1 MKKITYISL
10 LFLISFFVF
19 NCAGEG
25 KNYDYL
31 EETFEEDS
39 LVIDLIKHVDS
50 MVVELEPTVE
60 KSKKTEVAVKNTAKR
75 EKKLKKELK
84 KTKKE
89 LQKTKKNLEKTQK
102 ELAQIKKMAGKRNL
116 IQKVFNVEVDSVEVT
131 DEGTP
136 DNKAFDL

>member
-1 MKKITYISL
+1 MKKITYILL
-10 LFLISFFVF
+10 LFLTSFFVF

-39 LVIDLIKHVDS
+39 LVIDLIKHIDS

-60 KSKKTEVAVKNTAKR
+60 KSKKTEIAVKNTAKR

-84 KTKKE
+84 ITKKE
-89 LQKTKKNLEKTQK
+89 LKQVKKDLKETQK

-131 DEGTP
+131 EEGTP
-136 DNKAFDL
+136 RNKAFE